1 MLDKIQELQTTLRP
15 SEQRVAQQVLAQPH
29 QTVELSIAALAAQA
43 GVSEPTVMRFCRA
56 LGCSGYQEF
65 KLRLAQ
71 ALSASLV
78 YSHRELNAED
88 DTASVTDKVL
98 EGAIASLMSVR
109 RSLDNTALA
118 QAVALLVQTRRVEIY
133 GLGGAGIV
141 AADAQLKFCRLG
153 ITAVA
158 YSDAYLHN
166 VAASLLQAGDTV
178 LALSNTGRS
187 RDLLRSAEL
196 ALAGGASLIAICA
209 SGSPLARMAQVC
221 LPVDGIAGHDT
232 YAPIKARIAHMVVID
247 ALAINIALQQGPAML
262 QRLQQM
268 HTVLQDKFLP
278 R

>member
-1 MLDKIQELQTTLRP
+1 MLDKIQALQSTLRP
-15 SEQRVAQQVLAQPH
+15 SEQRVAQEVLAQPH

-71 ALSASLV
+71 ALSASLL
-78 YSHRELNAED
+78 YSHRELSAED
-88 DTASVTDKVL
+88 DTASITDKVL

-109 RSLDNTALA
+109 RSLNNTAMT
-118 QAVALLVQTRRVEIY
+118 QAVDLLIQARHVEIY

-153 ITAVA
+153 LAAVA
-158 YSDAYLHN
+158 YSDPYLHN
-166 VAASLLQAGDTV
+166 VSASLLQAGDTV

-196 ALAGGASLIAICA
+196 ALAGGASLIAISA
-209 SGSPLARMAQVC
+209 SGSPLARLAQVC
-221 LPVDGIAGHDT
+221 LTVDGAAGHDA
-232 YAPIKARIAHMVVID
+232 YAPIKARIAPMVVID
-247 ALAINIALQQGPAML
+247 ALAINIALRQGPAML